1 MASVSQARTI
11 CAASP
16 GESPAM
22 HGVCRAYGSDL
33 LRLPPAVLQ
42 QAHLVQ
48 GQGRDVLLGV
58 LEACSS
64 HPHAKGEAAMV
75 GMFL

>member
-11 CAASP
+11 CAATP

-22 HGVCRAYGSDL
+22 QGVCRTYGSDL
-33 LRLPPAVLQ
+33 LWLPPAVLQ

-48 GQGRDVLLGV
+48 SHGRDVLLGV

>member
-11 CAASP
+11 CAATP

-22 HGVCRAYGSDL
+22 QGVCRTYGSDL
-33 LRLPPAVLQ
+33 LWLPPAVLQ

-48 GQGRDVLLGV
+48 SHGRDVLLGV

-64 HPHAKGEAAMV
+64 HPHAKGETAMV
-75 GMFL
+75 GLFL